1 MLKRTAGII
10 IMLFLIAAT
19 LTQVAYPQQTQ
30 LQVNGDR
37 IKSYIQWLARDE
49 MEGRKSGTDG
59 YRIAADWAA
68 DNFQQWGLK
77 PAGDDGTYFQ
87 QVPIGRGFTQKVGLP
102 DLRIGRRLF
111 LLEDKDYSLDASST
125 IGTQVS
131 AEVIFVGYGIS
142 APDKDLDEY
151 ADIDVKDKVVLVLKG
166 SPKDAPAPRGDLI
179 DMMTGAQRQEV
190 KEPTE
195 AWTVE
200 SLVKTKIQT
209 AYDHGAAAI
218 LLYDPDPP
226 QPDATDPMT
235 RLANMGMQISV
246 SGDAGQTVEIDED
259 MMQMIM
265 ESMGVSG
272 QDSGPEID
280 LDRDFLTFTLQDRAF
295 RAIMKPDRQETLSGF
310 KKRLNKT
317 RYGIKHTQS
326 RSYNTGMRVRLKG
339 YDKIEEVS
347 PELDNNFARNVIAK
361 IEGTD
366 PDLHDEY
373 VIMGGHMDHL
383 GVRNGIVRNGADDNA
398 SGTACVLEVARVL
411 SEAGFQPKRTIVF
424 CCWCAEELGLI
435 GSTYFT
441 NNPPDGVTMDKVVT
455 YFNMDMVGLGDAI
468 DAPGALAYPS
478 IWDVIKRD
486 QRSRIISIVKT
497 DIQDMGASDHAGFLK
512 FGIEGIALMT
522 SGGVGHPYYHQPED
536 DIGMIDPAILQKTA
550 QFVLQ
555 GTINLANEINVEL
568 IIPYRKEMYEAK
580 KLDFTIFNPDLPE
593 SEWAYVDIEADSI
606 EDLKKLIEEKQGED
620 VRQSITRG
628 VIDEK
633 LGIFVNDIDVFIDL
647 AKVLGI
653 GRIDLTRSSNEEL
666 TDGDRKR
673 LKSVESNGIVIHLI
687 NPSEQMITDMLSI
700 MTKPF
705 IISGNYTVTEEMFD
719 AINSKKVLLG
729 INLDP
734 DNIDD
739 CIDRL
744 NNAKEC
750 LGDADNL
757 VLSPLLTENLDQAKI
772 DIYLGLLKEGWEV
785 DEIGSRNKGIFGG
798 NLSTLSSESGLGGLM
813 RRIIR

>member
-1 MLKRTAGII
+1 MMLKRNAGII
-10 IMLFLIAAT
+10 FVLFFIAGM
-19 LTQVAYPQQTQ
+19 LTQVAYSQQTQ

-59 YRIAADWAA
+59 YRRAADWTASQ
-68 DNFQQWGLK
+68 FQQWGLK
-77 PAGDDGTYFQ
+77 PAGNDGTYFQ
-87 QVPIGRGFTQKVGLP
+87 QVPIGRGFTQKIGLP
-102 DLRIGRRLF
+102 DLRVGRRQF

-125 IGTQVS
+125 VATQIS
-131 AEVIFVGYGIS
+131 AEVVFVGYGIS
-142 APDKDLDEY
+142 APDKGLDEY
-151 ADIDVKDKVVLVLKG
+151 ANVGVDGNVVLVLKG
-166 SPKDAPAPRGDLI
+166 SPKDAPTPRPDLI
-179 DMMTGAQRQEV
+179 DMMTGVQREEV
-190 KEPTE
+190 VEPTE
-195 AWTVE
+195 AWTLE

-226 QPDATDPMT
+226 QPDATDPMA
-235 RLANMGMQISV
+235 RLKNMGVQI
-246 SGDAGQTVEIDED
+246 SGDAGQSIVIDED

-272 QDSGPEID
+272 QTQGPEID
-280 LDRDFLTFTLQDRAF
+280 MDRNFLTFTLQNRAF

-310 KKRLNKT
+310 RKRLNKM
-317 RYGIKHTQS
+317 RYNIKHTQS
-326 RSYNTGMRVRLKG
+326 RSYNTGIRVRLKG
-339 YDKIEEVS
+339 YDKIEVIS
-347 PELDNNFARNVIAK
+347 AELNNNFARNVIAK
-361 IEGTD
+361 IEGTA
-366 PDLHDEY
+366 PQLKGEF
-373 VIMGGHMDHL
+373 VVMGGHLDHL

-411 SEAGFQPKRTIVF
+411 SESGFQPKRTIVF

-455 YFNMDMVGLGDAI
+455 YFNMDMVGLGTAI
-468 DAPGALAYPS
+468 DAPGALGYPS

-486 QRSRIISIVKT
+486 QLAQVISAVKT
-497 DIQDMGASDHAGFLK
+497 DVQDIGASDHAGFLK
-512 FGIEGIALMT
+512 HGIEAMALMT

-536 DIGMIDPAILQKTA
+536 DTEMIDPAILAKTA

-555 GTINLANEINVEL
+555 GAINLANETTVEL
-568 IIPYRKEMYEAK
+568 IIPFRKEMYEAK

-593 SEWAYVDIEADSI
+593 SEWKYVDIEADNV
-606 EDLKKLIEEKQGED
+606 EELRKLIEEKKGED
-620 VRQSITRG
+620 IRQSINRG
-628 VIDEK
+628 IKSSD
-633 LGIFVNDIDVFIDL
+633 IFFGQDIFIDL
-647 AKVLGI
+647 VKAMGI
-653 GRIDLTRSSNEEL
+653 GRIDVLSQVDEYEVKDITEEIREAFKE
-666 TDGDRKR
+666 TE
-673 LKSVESNGIVIHLI
+673 ESGVVIHLI
-687 NPSEQMITDMLSI
+687 NPDEKMINAMLI
-700 MTKPF
+700 VATKPF
-705 IISGNYTVTEEMFD
+705 IISGNYTITEEMFD

-734 DNIDD
+734 ANIDD
-739 CIDRL
+739 CIARL
-744 NNAKEC
+744 ENAKEC

-757 VLSPLLTENLDQAKI
+757 VLSPLIVEELDQAKI
-772 DIYLGLLKEGWEV
+772 DIYLGLLKKGWEV
-785 DEIGSRNKGIFGG
+785 DEIGSRSSGIFGG